1 MEALLQLKGIDKAF
15 PGVKALSGAALNV
28 YPGRVMALVGENGA
42 GKSTMMKVLTGI
54 YARDAGTLLWLGKET
69 TFTGPKSS
77 QEAGIGIIHQELNL
91 IPQLTI
97 AENIFL
103 GREFVNRFG
112 KIDWKTM
119 YAEAD
124 KLLAKLNLRFKSDKL
139 VGDLSIGDQQMV
151 EIAKVLS
158 FESKVIIMDE
168 PTDALTDTETESL
181 FRVIRE
187 LKSQGRGIVYIS
199 HRMKEIFEICDD
211 VTVFRDGQFI
221 AEREVA
227 SLTEDSLIE
236 MMVGRKL
243 EDQYPHLDKA
253 PGDIRLK
260 VDNLCGPG
268 VNDVSFTLRKGE
280 ILGVSGL
287 MGAGRTELMKV
298 LYGALPRT
306 SGYVTLDG
314 HEVVTRSPQDGLAN
328 GIVYISEDR
337 KRDGLVLGM
346 SVKENMSLTALRY
359 FSRAGGSLKHA
370 DEQQAVSDFI
380 RLFNVKTPSMEQ
392 AIGLLSGGNQQKV
405 AIARGLMTRPKVLIL
420 DEPTRGVDVGAKKE
434 IYQLIN
440 QFKADGL
447 SIILVSSE
455 MPEVLGMS
463 DRIIVMHEGH
473 LSGEFTREQAT
484 QEVLMAAAVGKLNRV
499 NQGKKMTTQTVS
511 GRRYFTK
518 AWLMEQKSLIA
529 LLVLIAIVSTLSP
542 NFFTINNL
550 FNILQQTSVNAI
562 MAVGMTLVILTSG
575 IDLSVGSLLAL
586 TGAVAASIVGI
597 EVNALV
603 AVAAALAL
611 GAAIGAVT
619 GVIVAKG
626 RVQAFIATLVMML
639 LLRGVTMVYTNGSPV
654 NTGFTENADL
664 FGWFG
669 IGRPLGVPTPVWI
682 MGIVFLAAWY
692 MLHHTR
698 LGRYIYAL
706 GGNEAA
712 TRLSGINVNKI
723 KIIVYSLCGL
733 LASLAGIIEV
743 ARLSSAQPT
752 AGTGYELDAIAAVVL
767 GGTSLA
773 GGKGRIVGTL
783 IGALILGFLN
793 NGLNLLGVS
802 SYYQMIV
809 KAVVILLA
817 VLVDNKKQ

>member
-1 MEALLQLKGIDKAF
+1 MNALLQLKGIDKAF

-54 YARDAGTLLWLGKET
+54 YTRDAGSLLWLGKET
-69 TFTGPKSS
+69 TFNGPKSS

-112 KIDWKTM
+112 KIDWKKM

-124 KLLAKLNLRFKSDKL
+124 LLLAKLNLRFKSDRL
-139 VGDLSIGDQQMV
+139 VGELSIGDQQMV

-243 EDQYPHLDKA
+243 EDQYPRLEKA

-359 FSRAGGSLKHA
+359 FSRAGGSLKHK
-370 DEQQAVSDFI
+370 DEQQAVGDFI

-463 DRIIVMHEGH
+463 DRIIVMHD
-473 LSGEFTREQAT
+473 TQA
-484 QEVLMAAAVGKLNRV
+484 
-499 NQGKKMTTQTVS
+499 VS

-518 AWLMEQKSLIA
+518 AWLLEQKSLIA
-529 LLVLIAIVSTLSP
+529 LLVLIAIVSTMSP
-542 NFFTINNL
+542 NFFTVNNL

-654 NTGFTENADL
+654 NTGFTDNADL

-669 IGRPLGVPTPVWI
+669 IGRPLGIPTPVWI

-712 TRLSGINVNKI
+712 TRLSGISVSKI